1 MSTITRFNGNASAL
15 RASVE
20 RELADLDQSIESDRR
35 EIRAMLDNAEAQGR
49 NALSLAEDA
58 KAEALF
64 RSIDAANAA
73 RKRKAHVL
81 ANAQAIEDEENE
93 LEQRL
98 NVTHKTGAPRRTGTA
113 SLSIGRNERM
123 YHAGKDNANQPG
135 SAFLLDVARSHLGDP
150 MATDRLTRH
159 MTEEYV
165 EKPWLEERS
174 SDTTNFTGL
183 VVPQYLTDQAAPA
196 VSAARPLADVMTSK
210 QLPDTGMTVNLA
222 RITTPTAAGIQA
234 SQNTTVTTQDID
246 DTLLTLNVQTA
257 AGYSQL
263 SRQAVE
269 RGILTEDVTTTDL
282 LKRVAVA
289 LDTQLLSQA
298 SVGLAASATSQTYTN
313 ATVDTTAIPTTW
325 KALIQAQNTVE
336 TNLLAQASP
345 SHFVMHPRR
354 WNHFTAA
361 ISSQWPVIAGTNVPS
376 QSWAAQL
383 TNEYGPSVR
392 AVLPNGMKVTVD
404 ANISTVCLATALTG
418 GTQDQVYCITAA
430 ESYLYEPPQRTVMIR
445 AEQPAATSLG
455 IVFVAYEYFAFTF
468 GRYTGQSVVVNGSG
482 LATPSFA

>member
-1 MSTITRFNGNASAL
+1 MRGRGGGSYNGDMSIETL
-15 RASVE
+15 RAA
-20 RELADLDQSIESDRR
+20 LAGDD
-35 EIRAMLDNAEAQGR
+35 
-49 NALSLAEDA
+49 ALVTLA
-58 KAEALF
+58 ALQLLPQKGAWL
-64 RSIDAANAA
+64 AA
-73 RKRKAHVL
+73 
-81 ANAQAIEDEENE
+81 
-93 LEQRL
+93 LEQ
-98 NVTHKTGAPRRTGTA
+98 
-113 SLSIGRNERM
+113 
-123 YHAGKDNANQPG
+123 
-135 SAFLLDVARSHLGDP
+135 
-150 MATDRLTRH
+150 
-159 MTEEYV
+159 
-165 EKPWLEERS
+165 
-174 SDTTNFTGL
+174 
-183 VVPQYLTDQAAPA
+183 
-196 VSAARPLADVMTSK
+196 
-210 QLPDTGMTVNLA
+210 LA
-222 RITTPTAAGIQA
+222 R
-234 SQNTTVTTQDID
+234 
-246 DTLLTLNVQTA
+246 L
-257 AGYSQL
+257 
-263 SRQAVE
+263 
-269 RGILTEDVTTTDL
+269 EDVTTTDL

-361 ISSQWPVIAGTNVPS
+361 ISSQWPVIAGTNVPP

-392 AVLPNGMKVTVD
+392 AVLPNSMKITVD

-418 GTQDQVYCITAA
+418 GTQDQIYCITAA

-468 GRYTGQSVVVNGSG
+468 GRYSGQSVVVNGSG

>member
-1 MSTITRFNGNASAL
+1 MN
-15 RASVE
+15 
-20 RELADLDQSIESDRR
+20 DSI
-35 EIRAMLDNAEAQGR
+35 I
-49 NALSLAEDA
+49 
-58 KAEALF
+58 
-64 RSIDAANAA
+64 
-73 RKRKAHVL
+73 
-81 ANAQAIEDEENE
+81 
-93 LEQRL
+93 
-98 NVTHKTGAPRRTGTA
+98 GAWTSRPA
-113 SLSIGRNERM
+113 F
-123 YHAGKDNANQPG
+123 KNQPG
-135 SAFLLDVARSHLGDP
+135 GGFLLDIARSHLGDP

-159 MTEEYV
+159 MREEYV

-196 VSAARPLADVMTSK
+196 VSAARPLADVMAPRS
-210 QLPDTGMTVNLA
+210 LPDTGMTVNLA
-222 RITTPTAAGIQA
+222 RITTPTAAGIQT

-282 LKRVAVA
+282 LKRVAAA
-289 LDTQLLSQA
+289 LDVQLIGQA

-354 WNHFTAA
+354 WNHFCAA
-361 ISSQWPVIAGTNVPS
+361 VSSSWPVVAGTNVPP

-392 AVLPNGMKVTVD
+392 AVLPNGMKITVD
-404 ANISTVCLATALTG
+404 ANVTTTGLATALTG
-418 GTQDQVYCITAA
+418 GTQDHIYCITAA

-445 AEQPAATSLG
+445 AEQPAATSLA
-455 IVFVAYEYFAFTF
+455 IVFVAYEYFAATF
-468 GRYTGQSVVVNGSG
+468 QRYTGQSVLINGTG

>member
-1 MSTITRFNGNASAL
+1 MNITDLVAQYQRDVDSARTRYD
-15 RASVE
+15 RARQEITSILDRAKAAGFSNLTAAQDRQCE
-20 RELADLDQSIESDRR
+20 SLLQAADK
-35 EIRAMLDNAEAQGR
+35 
-49 NALSLAEDA
+49 A
-58 KAEALF
+58 KAELRSAESALV
-64 RSIDAANAA
+64 
-73 RKRKAHVL
+73 KAKE
-81 ANAQAIEDEENE
+81 IENDENRLE
-93 LEQRL
+93 LRL
-98 NVTHKTGAPRRTGTA
+98 NTVHNTGTGRQNGPSRTT
-113 SLSIGRNERM
+113 SLSVTRNERQ
-123 YHAGKDNANQPG
+123 YHRGQDNVNQPG
-135 SAFLLDVARSHLGDP
+135 SAFLLDIARQQLGDP
-150 MATDRLTRH
+150 MATERLTRH
-159 MTEEYV
+159 MREEYV

-183 VVPQYLTDQAAPA
+183 VVPAYLVEQAAPA
-196 VSAARPLADVMTSK
+196 VSAARPLADVMTAK
-210 QLPDTGMTVNLA
+210 QLPDSGMVVNLA

-234 SQNTTVTTQDID
+234 TQNTTVTTADID
-246 DTLLTLNVQTA
+246 DTLLSLNVQTA

-298 SVGLAASATSQTYTN
+298 TVGLAASATSQTYTN

-418 GTQDQVYCITAA
+418 GTQDQIYCITAA

-445 AEQPAATSLG
+445 AEQPAATSLA
-455 IVFVAYEYFAFTF
+455 VLFVCYEYFAATF
-468 GRYTGQSVVVNGSG
+468 QRYSGQSVVVNGSG
-482 LATPSFA
+482 LATPLFA